1 MQAIQLF
8 TIVLVSFL
16 VSAMAD
22 SLTAQTV
29 IHVPLYTFNWDSAD
43 DLFGSSVSG
52 LGDGMADPI
61 VGNHNGL
68 DNGSVR
74 VLSGSDGT
82 VLYHFNSDT
91 SGKRFGS
98 SVSCAGNVNGDGFY
112 DFIVGAPNGGANA
125 GGYARLCQPF
135 LFCQKTT

>member
-1 MQAIQLF
+1 MSRF
-8 TIVLVSFL
+8 TRLTG
-16 VSAMAD
+16 
-22 SLTAQTV
+22 TAQT
-29 IHVPLYTFNWDSAD
+29 TFLAPQLAVWAMEWPTR
-43 DLFGSSVSG
+43 L
-52 LGDGMADPI
+52 LGTQS
-61 VGNHNGL
+61 NHNGL